1 MNCLGPLLELSAL
14 LPGVVLGCLPV
25 RSHLRSPRLK
35 WLLPLL
41 ALMLAGLGTAASCR
55 MKIPRFWLW
64 LVLLPGTCL
73 LYMLSLRV
81 SFWKSGNVGLSV
93 CAVFLHQRSGKSL

>member
-35 WLLPLL
+35 CSQAMSRTW
-41 ALMLAGLGTAASCR
+41 
-55 MKIPRFWLW
+55 
-64 LVLLPGTCL
+64 
-73 LYMLSLRV
+73 
-81 SFWKSGNVGLSV
+81 
-93 CAVFLHQRSGKSL
+93 